1 MGFNGRMAANK
12 IRITRP
18 LMNFKEWL
26 LSEVGGGVRRTKL
39 SADTVS
45 DTSTAYGIPFGGDRT
60 PGAVQMVAG
69 GLAGG
74 IGLGARRAYER
85 SGGVTRATPQTAD
98 IPLLPNKKV
107 SDGISLPLQLPAL
120 ARRPEDNN
128 SPLYMITSTSWNAVN
143 NLTYDPENEPKVRK
157 VGEAFRD
164 GDKKFIPPASG
175 NQYELNFAISF
186 TKTLIHIMTV
196 QKMNDIDPEGLK
208 KYDFVN
214 AHTEV
219 ERVDKNNVLT
229 CVFSFKKRDN
239 VPDGIKKQ
247 NYEQN

>member
-1 MGFNGRMAANK
+1 MGFNGCMVANK

-26 LSEVGGGVRRTKL
+26 LSEIAQRTKL
-39 SADTVS
+39 SSDTVS
-45 DTSTAYGIPFGGDRT
+45 DKATAYGIPFGGDRT
-60 PGAVQMVAG
+60 PGAVQMAAG

-98 IPLLPNKKV
+98 LPLLPNKKV

-120 ARRPEDNN
+120 GRNPDNGN
-128 SPLYMITSTSWNAVN
+128 HPLYSITSTSWNAVN
-143 NLTYDPENEPKVRK
+143 NLTHDPETDSRVRK
-157 VGEAFRD
+157 VGESFRE

-175 NQYELNFAISF
+175 NQQELNFSISF
-186 TKTLIHIMTV
+186 TKTLIHIMTA
-196 QKMNDIDPEGLK
+196 QKMNDIDPETLK

-219 ERVDKNNVLT
+219 EHVDKDNVLT

-239 VPDGIKKQ
+239 VPEGIKKQ

>member
-1 MGFNGRMAANK
+1 MGFNGCMAANK

-26 LSEVGGGVRRTKL
+26 LSEIAQRTKL
-39 SADTVS
+39 SSDTVS
-45 DTSTAYGIPFGGDRT
+45 DKSTAYGIPFGGDRT
-60 PGAVQMVAG
+60 PGLVQAAAG

-98 IPLLPNKKV
+98 LPSLPNKKV
-107 SDGISLPLQLPAL
+107 SEGISLPLQLPAL
-120 ARRPEDNN
+120 GRNPENGN
-128 SPLYMITSTSWNAVN
+128 QPLYSITSTSWNAVN
-143 NLTYDPENEPKVRK
+143 NLTHDPENDPRVRK
-157 VGEAFRD
+157 VGEPFRD
-164 GDKKFIPPASG
+164 GDEKFIPPASG
-175 NQYELNFAISF
+175 NQQELNFAISF

-196 QKMNDIDPEGLK
+196 QKMNDIDPETLK

-219 ERVDKNNVLT
+219 EHVDKDNVLT

-239 VPDGIKKQ
+239 VPEGIKKQ